1 MNLTPKVSK
10 VPNAYSQKGLRSAEL
25 SAEGQTQSDT
35 GLPTGF
41 SVLQASQW
49 AFILV
54 SGCEIVSEKSC
65 FVHLVVVSPWDFSK

>member
-1 MNLTPKVSK
+1 MNLTPKVPE
-10 VPNAYSQKGLRSAEL
+10 VPNAYSQEGFRSAGL

-41 SVLQASQW
+41 SVLQASHW
-49 AFILV
+49 AFIPV

-65 FVHLVVVSPWDFSK
+65 FVHLVVVSHWDFSK